1 MRDRRWLRI
10 TLLASFVGTVSLWC
24 AAPRVAEAWRFVPQ
38 DATFEYP
45 GIEAV
50 GYLTTDDPQGIGRVA
65 TTRAEKAVLIGQAEH
80 VYLNVGT
87 KQGVRVGDELLVFSV
102 HRPRELRDH
111 RVVTIEGKLLVT
123 EVAESECAA
132 TVTES
137 YRSISIG
144 SRVMPFTKE
153 YRDKL
158 PPKFPMKPA
167 PKSILGRVIWSYE
180 GLVSLGEGDL
190 VFLDKGSADGVEVGH
205 CYQIIRIPM
214 EEVETSSSLSRQG
227 APAKDHLATPI
238 AEAVVLRV
246 EKTTSTALLVRQGAI
261 GYPGRSEEKMQAKSQ
276 LPVHAGDRFRAG
288 CGWEAQAAAMA
299 KEQKAAPP
307 KPAPAPKE
315 GAEAEAF
322 RKAAESFETVDV
334 RFAYDSY
341 TLSAEAQRILQ
352 EKARFLKSYP
362 QVQVLIEGHCDER
375 GTESYNLALGD
386 RRAFICRHYLVG
398 LGIAPERMKT
408 VSFGKERPLDP
419 GHNEDA
425 WSKNR
430 RAHFVI
436 QAR

>member
-1 MRDRRWLRI
+1 M
-10 TLLASFVGTVSLWC
+10 LASFLGMLSLWC
-24 AAPRVAEAWRFVPQ
+24 VAPRVAEAWRFDPQ
-38 DATFEYP
+38 DSTFEYP

-50 GYLTTDDPQGIGRVA
+50 GYLTSDDPQGIGRVA

-80 VYLNVGT
+80 VYLDVGT
-87 KQGVRVGDELLVFSV
+87 RQGVRVGDQMLVFSV

-123 EVAESECAA
+123 EVAEEESAA

-158 PPKFPMKPA
+158 PSKFPMKPA
-167 PKSILGRVIWSYE
+167 PKGITGRVIWSYE

-190 VFLDKGSADGVEVGH
+190 VFLDKGSADGVEVGQ
-205 CYQIIRIPM
+205 CYQVIRIPM
-214 EEVETSSSLSRQG
+214 EEAEASSSLGRKG
-227 APAKDHLATPI
+227 APAKDHLATAI
-238 AEAVVLRV
+238 SEAVVLRV
-246 EKTTSTALLVRQGAI
+246 EKTTSTALLVRQGAV
-261 GYPGRSEEKMQAKSQ
+261 GYPGRPEERMQAKSQ

-299 KEQKAAPP
+299 KERPAEPP
-307 KPAPAPKE
+307 SKPAPAPGE
-315 GAEAEAF
+315 GVEAEAF
-322 RKAAESFETVDV
+322 RKAADSFEKVDV

-386 RRAFICRHYLVG
+386 RRAFICRHYLMG